1 MIENKIKTWIDNSN
15 KNMASSMVILKVN
28 DEDIENIFNSI
39 KKLNTKKRYFFVNKI
54 NFIYEPFQFSPIN
67 QILIIKKNQ
76 YVSIKEIKEIKDNIH
91 KGCIYIEDINSIEE
105 FIYALDNNRVDS
117 HTELKWELIEKINF
131 LTILQDKTNL
141 MDFFLNR
148 VKILQK
154 IGIHILDKDIKYYM
168 LVLAHYVKKNIISA
182 NLIHKLYQIA
192 NLDFVSSSRAIGDKI
207 SLICGVKSKAT
218 HISNISMSLRR
229 YVKSNIK
236 VYDLNFNQ
244 IVYDAKLN
252 IASKLIILDSKDLTV
267 EAISKITELP
277 FCEIQKLYKQKYI
290 R

>member
-1 MIENKIKTWIDNSN
+1 MKENKIEKWINDSN
-15 KNMASSMVILKVN
+15 ENKAYPILILKVK
-28 DEDIENIFNSI
+28 DENIENVFNSI
-39 KKLNTKKRYFFVNKI
+39 KRLNNIKRHFFVNKVDYMQQE
-54 NFIYEPFQFSPIN
+54 NKFSAIN
-67 QILIIKKNQ
+67 QILIIKKNL
-76 YVSIKEIKEIKDNIH
+76 YISTNEMKNNIRR
-91 KGCIYIEDINSIEE
+91 GCIYIEDITSIER
-105 FIYALDNNRVDS
+105 FIHALANNRVDS
-117 HTELKWELIEKINF
+117 HTELKWELIEKIDF

-141 MDFFLNR
+141 IKFFLKR
-148 VKILQK
+148 VEILEK
-154 IGIHILDKDIKYYM
+154 IGIHVLDKHIEFYM
-168 LVLAHYVKKNIISA
+168 LVLDYYIKHNVIAA
-182 NLIHKLYQIA
+182 NLIHKLYQIV
-192 NLDFVSSSRAIGDKI
+192 NLDFESSSRAIGDKI

-244 IVYDAKLN
+244 IEYDTKLN

-277 FCEIQKLYKQKYI
+277 FYQIKKLYKQKYI

>member
-28 DEDIENIFNSI
+28 DENIENVFNSI
-39 KKLNTKKRYFFVNKI
+39 KKLNNLKRHFFVNKI
-54 NFIYEPFQFSPIN
+54 DYIQQENKFSLIN
-67 QILIIKKNQ
+67 QILIIKKNL
-76 YVSIKEIKEIKDNIH
+76 YIPINEMKNNIRR
-91 KGCIYIEDINSIEE
+91 GGVYIEDNDSINKFIYSLEINNIDLCKDIKYESIERT
-105 FIYALDNNRVDS
+105 D
-117 HTELKWELIEKINF
+117 F
-131 LTILQDKTNL
+131 LTILQDKTSL
-141 MDFFLNR
+141 RKFLFDR
-148 VKILQK
+148 VEILKK
-154 IGIHILDKDIKYYM
+154 IGIHALDKHIEFYM
-168 LVLAHYVKKNIISA
+168 LVLDYYIKHNVIAA
-182 NLIHKLYQIA
+182 NLIHKLYQIV
-192 NLDFVSSSRAIGDKI
+192 NLDFESSSRAIGDKI

-244 IVYDAKLN
+244 IEYDTKLN

-277 FCEIQKLYKQKYI
+277 FYEIEKLYKQKYI

>member
-28 DEDIENIFNSI
+28 DENIENVFNSI
-39 KKLNTKKRYFFVNKI
+39 KKLNNLKRHFFVNKI
-54 NFIYEPFQFSPIN
+54 DYIQQENKFSLIN
-67 QILIIKKNQ
+67 QILIIKKNL
-76 YVSIKEIKEIKDNIH
+76 YIPINEMKNNIRR
-91 KGCIYIEDINSIEE
+91 GGVYIEDNDSINKFIYSLEINNIDLCKDIKYESIERT
-105 FIYALDNNRVDS
+105 D
-117 HTELKWELIEKINF
+117 F
-131 LTILQDKTNL
+131 LTILQDKTSL
-141 MDFFLNR
+141 RKFLFDR
-148 VKILQK
+148 VEILEK
-154 IGIHILDKDIKYYM
+154 IGIHVLDKHIEFYM
-168 LVLAHYVKKNIISA
+168 LVIDYYIKHNVIAA
-182 NLIHKLYQIA
+182 NLIHKLYQIS
-192 NLDFVSSSRAIGDKI
+192 NLDFVSSLRAIGDKI

-218 HISNISMSLRR
+218 NISNISINLRR

-244 IVYDAKLN
+244 IEYDTKLN

-277 FCEIQKLYKQKYI
+277 FCEIEKLYKQKYI

>member
-1 MIENKIKTWIDNSN
+1 MKENKIEKWISDSN
-15 KNMASSMVILKVN
+15 QNNANPILILNVK
-28 DEDIENIFNSI
+28 EQDIENILNSI
-39 KKLNTKKRYFFVNKI
+39 KKLNNRKRHLFVNKI
-54 NFIYEPFQFSPIN
+54 DYIQQENKSSPIN
-67 QILIIKKNQ
+67 QIFIIQKNPYIFINEIQ
-76 YVSIKEIKEIKDNIH
+76 EQIKR
-91 KGCIYIEDINSIEE
+91 GCIYIEDNDSINN
-105 FIYALDNNRVDS
+105 FIYSLESNNIDLYKDIKYES
-117 HTELKWELIEKINF
+117 IEKIDF

-141 MDFFLNR
+141 IKFFLKR
-148 VKILQK
+148 VEILEK
-154 IGIHILDKDIKYYM
+154 IGIHVLDKHIDFYM
-168 LVLAHYVKKNIISA
+168 LVIDYYIKHNVIAA
-182 NLIHKLYQIA
+182 NLIHKLYQIV
-192 NLDFVSSSRAIGDKI
+192 NLDFESSSRAIGDKI

-244 IVYDAKLN
+244 IEYDTKLN

-277 FCEIQKLYKQKYI
+277 FCEIEKLYKQEYI

>member
-1 MIENKIKTWIDNSN
+1 MKENKIEKWINDSN
-15 KNMASSMVILKVN
+15 ENKAYPILILKVK
-28 DEDIENIFNSI
+28 DENIENVFNSI
-39 KKLNTKKRYFFVNKI
+39 KRLNNIKRHFFVNKVDYMQQE
-54 NFIYEPFQFSPIN
+54 NKFSAIN
-67 QILIIKKNQ
+67 QILIIKKNL
-76 YVSIKEIKEIKDNIH
+76 YISTNEMKNNIRR
-91 KGCIYIEDINSIEE
+91 GCIYIEDITSIER
-105 FIYALDNNRVDS
+105 FIHALANNRVDS

-141 MDFFLNR
+141 IKFFLKR
-148 VKILQK
+148 VEILEK
-154 IGIHILDKDIKYYM
+154 IGIHVLDKHIEFYM
-168 LVLAHYVKKNIISA
+168 LVLDYYIKHNVIAA
-182 NLIHKLYQIA
+182 NLIHKLYQIV
-192 NLDFVSSSRAIGDKI
+192 NLDFESSSRAIGDKI

-244 IVYDAKLN
+244 IEYDTKLN

-277 FCEIQKLYKQKYI
+277 FCEIEKLYKQEYI

>member
-28 DEDIENIFNSI
+28 DENIENVFNSI
-39 KKLNTKKRYFFVNKI
+39 KKLNNLKRHFFVNKI
-54 NFIYEPFQFSPIN
+54 DYIQQENKFSLIN
-67 QILIIKKNQ
+67 QILIIKKNL
-76 YVSIKEIKEIKDNIH
+76 YIPIHEMKNNIRR
-91 KGCIYIEDINSIEE
+91 GGIYIEDDRSIEI
-105 FIYALDNNRVDS
+105 FINALDINRIDS
-117 HTELKWELIEKINF
+117 CNEIKYEVIERTDF
-131 LTILQDKTNL
+131 LTILQDKTSL
-141 MDFFLNR
+141 RKFLFDR
-148 VKILQK
+148 VEILKK
-154 IGIHILDKDIKYYM
+154 IGIHALDKHIEFYM
-168 LVLAHYVKKNIISA
+168 LVLDYYIKHNVIAA
-182 NLIHKLYQIA
+182 NLIHKLYQIV
-192 NLDFVSSSRAIGDKI
+192 NLDFESSSRAIGDKI

-244 IVYDAKLN
+244 IEYDTKLN

-277 FCEIQKLYKQKYI
+277 FCEIEKLYKQKYI

>member
-1 MIENKIKTWIDNSN
+1 MKENKIEKWIDNSN

-28 DEDIENIFNSI
+28 DENIENVFNSI
-39 KKLNTKKRYFFVNKI
+39 KKLNNLKRHFFVNKI
-54 NFIYEPFQFSPIN
+54 DYIQQENKFSLIN
-67 QILIIKKNQ
+67 QILIIKKNL
-76 YVSIKEIKEIKDNIH
+76 YIPINEMKNNIRR
-91 KGCIYIEDINSIEE
+91 GGVYIEDNDSINKFIYSLEINNIDLCKDIKYESIERT
-105 FIYALDNNRVDS
+105 D
-117 HTELKWELIEKINF
+117 F
-131 LTILQDKTNL
+131 LTILQDKTSL
-141 MDFFLNR
+141 RKFLFDR
-148 VKILQK
+148 VEILEK
-154 IGIHILDKDIKYYM
+154 IGIHVLDKHIEFYM
-168 LVLAHYVKKNIISA
+168 LVLDYYIKHNVIAA
-182 NLIHKLYQIA
+182 NLIHKLYQIV
-192 NLDFVSSSRAIGDKI
+192 NLDFESSSRAIGDKI

-244 IVYDAKLN
+244 IEYDTKLN

-277 FCEIQKLYKQKYI
+277 FYQIKKLYKQKYI

>member
-1 MIENKIKTWIDNSN
+1 MIENKIKTWIDASN
-15 KNMASSMVILKVN
+15 ENKAYPIIILKVN
-28 DEDIENIFNSI
+28 DEDIESIFNSI
-39 KKLNTKKRYFFVNKI
+39 KKLNNKTRYFFVNKI
-54 NFIYEPFQFSPIN
+54 DLIYEQFQFSGIN
-67 QILIIKKNQ
+67 QILIIKKNH
-76 YVSIKEIKEIKDNIH
+76 YISIKEMNDNIRR
-91 KGCIYIEDINSIEE
+91 GCIYIEDVSSIKR
-105 FIYALDNNRVDS
+105 FICALDNNSIDLCNEIKCEV
-117 HTELKWELIEKINF
+117 IEMINF
-131 LTILQDKTNL
+131 STILEDKSNL
-141 MDFFLNR
+141 IKFFFDKVDMFEN
-148 VKILQK
+148 
-154 IGIHILDKDIKYYM
+154 IGIHILDKEIGFYKI
-168 LVLAHYVKKNIISA
+168 VLTHYVKYNIISA

-192 NLDFVSSSRAIGDKI
+192 NLDFLSSSRAIGDKI

-277 FCEIQKLYKQKYI
+277 FCEIEKLYKQKYI

>member
-1 MIENKIKTWIDNSN
+1 MIENKIKTWIDASN
-15 KNMASSMVILKVN
+15 ENKAYPIIILKVN
-28 DEDIENIFNSI
+28 DEDIESIFNSI
-39 KKLNTKKRYFFVNKI
+39 KKLNNKRRYFFVNKI
-54 NFIYEPFQFSPIN
+54 DLIYEQFQFSGIN
-67 QILIIKKNQ
+67 QILIIKKNHYIFINEIQ
-76 YVSIKEIKEIKDNIH
+76 EQIKR
-91 KGCIYIEDINSIEE
+91 GCLYIEDNDSINN
-105 FIYALDNNRVDS
+105 FIYSLESNNIDLCKDIKYES
-117 HTELKWELIEKINF
+117 IEKIDF

-141 MDFFLNR
+141 IKIFFDKVDMFEN
-148 VKILQK
+148 
-154 IGIHILDKDIKYYM
+154 IGIHILDKEIGFYKI
-168 LVLAHYVKKNIISA
+168 VLTHYVKYNIISA

-192 NLDFVSSSRAIGDKI
+192 NLDFLSSSRAIGDKI

-267 EAISKITELP
+267 ETISKITELP
-277 FCEIQKLYKQKYI
+277 FCEIEKLYKQKYI

>member
-1 MIENKIKTWIDNSN
+1 MKENKIEKWISDSN
-15 KNMASSMVILKVN
+15 QNNANPILILNVK
-28 DEDIENIFNSI
+28 EQDIENILNSI
-39 KKLNTKKRYFFVNKI
+39 KKLNNRKRHLFVNKI
-54 NFIYEPFQFSPIN
+54 DYIQQENKSSPIN
-67 QILIIKKNQ
+67 QIFIIQKNPYIFINEIEEQ
-76 YVSIKEIKEIKDNIH
+76 IKR
-91 KGCIYIEDINSIEE
+91 GCIYIEDNDSINN
-105 FIYALDNNRVDS
+105 FIYSLESNNIDLCKDIKYES
-117 HTELKWELIEKINF
+117 IEKIDF

-141 MDFFLNR
+141 IKFFLKR
-148 VKILQK
+148 VEILEK
-154 IGIHILDKDIKYYM
+154 IGIHVLDKHIEFYM
-168 LVLAHYVKKNIISA
+168 LVLDYYIKHNVIAA
-182 NLIHKLYQIA
+182 NLIHKLYQIV
-192 NLDFVSSSRAIGDKI
+192 NLDFESSSRAIGDKI

-244 IVYDAKLN
+244 IEYDTKLN

-277 FCEIQKLYKQKYI
+277 FCEIEKLYKQEYI

>member
-28 DEDIENIFNSI
+28 DENIENVFNSI
-39 KKLNTKKRYFFVNKI
+39 KKLNNLKRHFFVNKI
-54 NFIYEPFQFSPIN
+54 DYIQQENKFSLIN
-67 QILIIKKNQ
+67 QILIIKKNL
-76 YVSIKEIKEIKDNIH
+76 YIPINEMKNNIRR
-91 KGCIYIEDINSIEE
+91 GGVYIEDNDSINKFIYSLEINNIDLCKDIKYESIERT
-105 FIYALDNNRVDS
+105 D
-117 HTELKWELIEKINF
+117 F
-131 LTILQDKTNL
+131 LTILQDKTSL
-141 MDFFLNR
+141 RKFLFDR
-148 VKILQK
+148 VEILKK
-154 IGIHILDKDIKYYM
+154 IGIHVLDKYNEFYR
-168 LVLAHYVKKNIISA
+168 LVLDYYIKHNVIAA

-192 NLDFVSSSRAIGDKI
+192 NLDFLSSSRAIGDKI

-277 FCEIQKLYKQKYI
+277 FCEIEKLYKQKYI